1 MSRGRDSIRRT
12 CIHHEQ
18 GQPVRTLTRR
28 LGGNVVQ
35 ASRCRLQVHQKRD
48 TVKMK
53 LPALILVSLILQ
65 LIAVASGPD
74 LAPPCKADIPLLRGA
89 DRRALWL
96 TTPQLLEQAT
106 HCEAPKV
113 LPLVGEEAR
122 IQGTVTL
129 SILVGQHGEISCV
142 KGVSGHPL
150 LLRAALDAA
159 RKWKFKPM
167 IEDGKSVGFYGAL
180 EFHFSTDNTGAQ
192 GASCLEAH

>member
-1 MSRGRDSIRRT
+1 M
-12 CIHHEQ
+12 
-18 GQPVRTLTRR
+18 
-28 LGGNVVQ
+28 
-35 ASRCRLQVHQKRD
+35 
-48 TVKMK
+48 KMK